1 MSLRS
6 WWVARRI
13 RRQWAMRV
21 RAPSHLLQSGLAP
34 LFEAPNQNGPAGG
47 KSTVASGSGPWRRP
61 GFLRGLSLRLA
72 RCLQPLRQA
81 LGPSLVR
88 FRRRLVLR
96 ALSHG
101 TRLLLH
107 RYSRR

>member
-13 RRQWAMRV
+13 RRQWALRV

-34 LFEAPNQNGPAGG
+34 LFDPPKPSGPAGA
-47 KSTVASGSGPWRRP
+47 KSIGASGSGPWRPP
-61 GFLRGLSLRLA
+61 GFLRGLSLLLA

-107 RYSRR
+107 RYSRK